1 MATLKT
7 ADQGLIFTSC
17 IFNIDKVS
25 VQNIESIW
33 KERYELSGSLEPEL
47 SPSFRYYS
55 KEMGS
60 NLKRL
65 IIWGNIHYPRE
76 ELVAG
81 KLWADN
87 IESEHLEAGNR
98 TINMDIGLLVKEQMV
113 LATSKPYAHRVYLGS
128 GVYADLTYKY
138 ENKSYQ
144 FLPWTYPDYKCPE
157 KVNLFNS
164 LRTRLF

>member
-1 MATLKT
+1 MAKLKA
-7 ADQGLIFTSC
+7 ADKGLIFSSC
-17 IFNIDKVS
+17 IFNHEKIDATAV
-25 VQNIESIW
+25 ESIW
-33 KERYELSGSLEPEL
+33 KERYRLSGSLIPQTT
-47 SPSFRYYS
+47 PSFAYYS

-60 NLKRL
+60 GLSRL
-65 IIWGNIHYPRE
+65 ILWSHEHYCRE

-81 KLWADN
+81 KLWADGVEGQHLDS
-87 IESEHLEAGNR
+87 ESR
-98 TINMDIGLLVKEQMV
+98 VINMDIGILVKEQMI
-113 LATSKPYAHRVYLGS
+113 LATSKPYAHRIYLGS

-157 KVNLFNS
+157 KVELFNS